1 MSVRQVIN
9 AYYAQKDSSFV
20 TQVLDVLQKNNYK
33 VERNPAAVNDGI
45 YMFFISSAFAADP
58 ECINKMKPV
67 LVSGFHIAPVRLD
80 DTMLDSTTEMFLR
93 RYQWMFAKDYRS
105 AEDLG
110 RAIADVFTENRDPDI
125 PQYEG
130 DGKFLFISYSHVE
143 SELIHAVA
151 AELKKRK
158 INLWYDR
165 NLMLGDLWS
174 KEIAEHINS
183 SRNFLAFISK
193 RFADS
198 ENCRTEI
205 NLATSSD
212 VQTLVTVVRM
222 RGARLDEGLEM
233 YIRSG
238 AVTLRHERFKDVS
251 ALVDAIL
258 KTNGVK
264 DCSDTPAVQ
273 NKSSGFSF
281 SLFPKKQPKPAEARY
296 DNTIVI
302 ASLYPQTEEA
312 AEKHRLP
319 QRKTLKQMMQTAD
332 MIRSIDNYNAGKPM
346 YGNTLLDQTESLKGR
361 LKNGQTTDEIVPDA
375 FENVMAA
382 SRYAGT
388 GTMMPTKLIGALAM
402 LQGDIAETIESEQRR
417 CSILA
422 AAYTQALEEKGVHII
437 TRDDSETRQIFD
449 ELEPMCSILGIR
461 LGKITRETAMDER
474 KAQYDCDI
482 TVSSYTHIGM
492 DYLRDHQAVYPEK
505 LKMRPLHAAILSE
518 ADEIIINK
526 GEQTLSIVQGKRAL
540 SNLYISCARLAG
552 TQKSGIDYTAVNG
565 NIRMTPQGNEKIR
578 NYFLVDPSDKDSL
591 ILKNAMLNALKA
603 KELYRNGIDYVV
615 QDDRIIRINHDTGI
629 PDTYLSFGNG
639 LRHALEAKEYLPI
652 SEDNTETAVI
662 SVRGLISLYAKKS
675 GITRVSFQDKEDLLK
690 TWKMNVTEIPLDRPP
705 LKKDWP
711 DRVYTTEEYKISAL
725 LKEAFE
731 QADRGRAVIICVPA
745 QAEYEY
751 LQKKLKDKAAQM
763 HRSVFFHGP
772 GITYEQSEMVMKTAG
787 RSGQITLLKGHR
799 SDRDIEPDER
809 CLAAGGLYVIASSH
823 FEKTI
828 QDEQMRSIAGR
839 NSEPGDTV
847 IYVSLQDPQIR
858 PFISDSL
865 NSFYE
870 DLQMD
875 ENLDSKLVRKSID
888 KLMERLSRADRENE
902 KITEAYTNVFE
913 AQRKQIYADRERIL
927 YKDQL
932 NELYEEMIRQYVKD
946 TMNGYSGPLPRTPQE
961 CNRLA
966 EEYFPNLTP
975 QLQNSDL
982 SSVLNSK
989 DNRALCDALSETL
1002 IGAFRKKYSGLNEN
1016 ASEIAKMP
1024 LLKML
1029 DTQWAEHYAALE
1041 KLRNREMT
1049 YAGLREYFPA
1059 YQETAVGMYTGL
1071 LQRIREESIAVFF
1084 NLRHNGPGQNSS
1096 TPAKAE
1102 SKGVSRMQKKINR
1115 NDPCPCGSGK
1125 KYKLCHGRTE

>member
-58 ECINKMKPV
+58 DCINKMKPV

-93 RYQWMFAKDYRS
+93 RYQWMFAKDYES
-105 AEDLG
+105 AENLG
-110 RAIADVFTENRDPDI
+110 RAIADVWTENRDPDI

-264 DCSDTPAVQ
+264 DCSDAPAVQ

-281 SLFPKKQPKPAEARY
+281 SLFPKKQPKPAEVRY

-302 ASLYPQTEEA
+302 ASLYPQTEET

-346 YGNTLLDQTESLKGR
+346 YSNTLLDQTESLKGR

-461 LGKITRETAMDER
+461 LGKITRETAMNER

-540 SNLYISCARLAG
+540 SNLYISCARLAE

-565 NIRMTPQGNEKIR
+565 NIRMTPQGNEKIGK
-578 NYFLVDPSDKDSL
+578 YFHVDPSDKDSL
-591 ILKNAMLNALKA
+591 ILQNAMLNALKA
-603 KELYRNGIDYVV
+603 KELHRNGIDYVV

-751 LQKKLKDKAAQM
+751 LQKKMRDKAAHM

-888 KLMERLSRADRENE
+888 KLMEKLSGAARENE

-927 YKDQL
+927 YKDRL

-1059 YQETAVGMYTGL
+1059 YQETAVSMYTGL

-1102 SKGVSRMQKKINR
+1102 SKGVSRMQKKINP

-1125 KYKLCHGRTE
+1125 KYKYCHGRVQ